1 MIARSI
7 AMKLR
12 GRCGVRLWVLGR
24 LRTKPSFSTH
34 FVEAGAHRGPAAG
47 DRAGVSAIDLRVDG
61 VPRVRGAVQDAEDVL
76 RGHPCHAGHRFGRHP
91 RHVRGGDDGI
101 ERQQRVIDR
110 GWLQIEHIE
119 PDLTLDGL
127 CMLAERNPAP
137 VMPRERTRLIET
149 E

>member
-61 VPRVRGAVQDAEDVL
+61 VPRVRGAVQDAEDVESDPK
-76 RGHPCHAGHRFGRHP
+76 RSRSDW
-91 RHVRGGDDGI
+91 VNTII
-101 ERQQRVIDR
+101 ES
-110 GWLQIEHIE
+110 L
-119 PDLTLDGL
+119 
-127 CMLAERNPAP
+127 
-137 VMPRERTRLIET
+137 
-149 E
+149 